1 MLNIQPLFCPDY
13 IFPTISTDPFFDLTF
28 LRNEQS
34 AAQPN
39 IPDEY
44 DDILSD
50 ADLEKEKQEAKVTDG
65 SPDNVYNMGD
75 LLYK

>member
-1 MLNIQPLFCPDY
+1 MLNIQHLLFPDF
-13 IFPTISTDPFFDLTF
+13 ICPTISTDPFFDLTF
-28 LRNEQS
+28 LLNEQS

-39 IPDEY
+39 IPNEY

-50 ADLEKEKQEAKVTDG
+50 AYLEKEKQEAQVTDG